1 MNTDVQ
7 QHDITDCAAACMV
20 SISRHYGRNIPI
32 AVMRE
37 ASGTSLSGTTVKGIV
52 DACRKVGFRAHGYKS
67 EEKNLEPLRHLKLP
81 VILHTVNSSEDL
93 HFVVLYGIGKKKA
106 TLMDPSRGAHVRM
119 KLEQLQREWTGFLV
133 TMEPDTSISQHI
145 NLFPTNK
152 DRRKA
157 LSRFAGYVSPK
168 EYALLMLNSAAYV
181 VTGLLTAL
189 FLQHII
195 DDVIP
200 GKDRMELLKVG
211 SLMAS
216 IMVCSLMLA
225 YQRIIYSLKA
235 GIKLD
240 SRLVL
245 GYLSHLLRLP
255 VSFFSR
261 RGAGELNSRVGDV
274 ARIRA
279 FLTDSVVNIV
289 TSLLMLLVSFALM
302 FFNHWRLSLLMLT
315 FIPVYLGLY
324 AVAERVNR
332 RVNREIIE
340 SSAAFEE
347 KTVESISGIRVIKH
361 FGGEERFY
369 RSLEGSYCNLALT
382 FFKGGKWLGIFA
394 SASDAVTKLLTLT
407 LLTVGSIFIFGGTLT
422 VGELVS
428 FYALTGFF
436 SAPLGNL
443 VKISEELSQARIS
456 AERLGDITDLPPEG
470 LQEAV
475 CPIDSAQDIVF
486 ENVSFSYPGC
496 PQLLKDFN
504 LELPHGQITAIQGE
518 SGCGKSS
525 LAALL
530 MRDFEVDGGRILLGG
545 IDIRLTDLEE
555 WRRYVSIIPQD
566 PELLS
571 GTILENVTCFEKN
584 PDVKKAVEILDS
596 LGMREFFS
604 KLPMG
609 ILTRVGQR
617 GCTLSG
623 GQRQRLALARALY
636 RDPQV
641 MILDEAT
648 SSLDEVSQSYV
659 LEKVK
664 ALRDEG
670 RTIMMITHKND
681 NVKIADRTV
690 KI

>member
-145 NLFPTNK
+145 KLFPTNK

-475 CPIDSAQDIVF
+475 CPIDRAQDIVF

-504 LELPHGQITAIQGE
+504 LKLPHGQITAIQGE

>member
-67 EEKNLEPLRHLKLP
+67 EDKNLEPLRHLKLP

-261 RGAGELNSRVGDV
+261 RGAGELNARVGDV

-279 FLTDSVVNIV
+279 FLTDSVVNIL
-289 TSLLMLLVSFALM
+289 TSLLMLLVSFSLM

-475 CPIDSAQDIVF
+475 CPIDPAQDIVF

-596 LGMREFFS
+596 LGMRDFFS